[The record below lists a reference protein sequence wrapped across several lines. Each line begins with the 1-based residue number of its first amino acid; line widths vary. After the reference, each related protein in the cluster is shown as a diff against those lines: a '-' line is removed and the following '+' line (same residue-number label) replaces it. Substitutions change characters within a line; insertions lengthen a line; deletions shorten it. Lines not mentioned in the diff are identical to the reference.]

1 LEMFLA
7 TIPSPVARWSLIARC
22 VSDIERSPAGMVQA
36 MTAAELLSAPLELS
50 SLRLIRDTLTSE
62 YERAVLEYS
71 DARTIYGLL
80 IAQLARRKEPE
91 IINTAITTITTTYLP
106 YLPDLAGIPVATLFA
121 NGINIQRYFF
131 YNDDDGRQSFQSFLA
146 HYQHDPSWQRNDHGS
161 FIHLLAHGSG
171 RTVEIYANKFT
182 DDDQGVTD
190 IDQVFHERRVIPQM
204 IVHRGHTPY
213 ATRTIEKIPATAALV
228 FLGNCGGTTL
238 LDTVLSQAPQA
249 HIMTTKGIGSLTVN
263 DPLLKAL
270 NDYLLSNKAMTWPS
284 FWRQAEAA
292 LGHNP
297 RFVDY
302 VPPDKNAGAVFLT
315 AYRRLQT
322 AQQTFAMHAAHHGT
336 P

>member
-1 LEMFLA
+1 MAVF
-7 TIPSPVARWSLIARC
+7 TRIF
-22 VSDIERSPAGMVQA
+22 VQSHDRR
-36 MTAAELLSAPLELS
+36 AELLSAPLEFS
-50 SLRLIRDTLTSE
+50 SLRLIWDTLKSE
-62 YERAVLEYS
+62 YKRAVLEAS

-80 IAQLARRKEPE
+80 IAQMARRQEPE
-91 IINTAITTITTTYLP
+91 MNDTAITAITTTYLP
-106 YLPDLAGIPVATLFA
+106 YLPDMEGSPVATLFA
-121 NGINIQRYFF
+121 KGVNIQRHFF
-131 YNDDDGRQSFQSFLA
+131 YNDDEGRQSFQSFLA
-146 HYQHDPSWQRNDHGS
+146 QYQRDPSWQRDDRGS
-161 FIHLLAHGSG
+161 FIHLRAHGAG
-171 RTVEIYANKFT
+171 RTIEIYANTFT
-182 DDDQGVTD
+182 DNDQGVTD

-204 IVHRGHTPY
+204 IAHRGHTPY

-228 FLGNCGGTTL
+228 FLGNCGGITL

-270 NDYLLSNKAMTWPS
+270 NDSLLSTKAMTWPS

-315 AYRRLQT
+315 AYRRVQT
-322 AQQTFAMHAAHHGT
+322 AQQTSVMHAAHDDT